1 MTDFRFR
8 KRDRI
13 RLQRDF
19 DRVFRRR
26 CAVSNGRIVVY
37 ACENG
42 LTHARL
48 GLSVSRKVGKS
59 VFRNRWKR
67 LLREAF
73 RLSRQNIPGGV
84 DYVVIP
90 RPGWEPELKTL
101 MRDLPYLAR
110 RAVKKLNRS
119 ANRPRP
125 QTETASRPTAGND
138 PSPRPPERDRP
149 PDMP

>member
-8 KRDRI
+8 KRDRL

-26 CAVSNGRIVVY
+26 CAVSNSRIVVY

-42 LTHARL
+42 LDHVRL
-48 GLSVSRKVGKS
+48 GLSVSRKVGKA

-73 RLSRQNIPGGV
+73 RLRRDLFPTGL

-90 RPGWEPELKTL
+90 RPGWEPDLKTL

-110 RAVKKLNRS
+110 RAAKKLKRLPPRDVAAPGAS
-119 ANRPRP
+119 PEANQLPAVSSEPENDHSR
-125 QTETASRPTAGND
+125 EAS
-138 PSPRPPERDRP
+138 
-149 PDMP
+149 